1 MASFEE
7 ECIERY
13 FLAPGSSGPIGSV
26 YLSDADLLEILGVT
40 EIEEAKRRFVKLLP
54 AGSNLRDYLSGALLP
69 TRDRVPSYLRLL
81 MFLCWMQTSETRG
94 VGNRQF
100 HEIFEGHIGFRPWSM
115 NGLNGLWEHFRDF
128 LKSKHGV
135 TLVLPDIHPVY
146 TQIGRTLQLAF
157 PTWRDKEVLRK
168 LKRLIAGSL
177 LLDPLTVSNTAR
189 TSRGA
194 LGETMQSFVHN
205 FHEFDQARKRG
216 FREFEETPFW
226 RAWYAIVAE
235 QAAVEQLEVHESDYG
250 GYELFR
256 VPPVG
261 ERVQIGT
268 PEEAVKLVPRP
279 LGKLI
284 NNGRIDLE
292 SLGSGRFRAQAKV
305 PSNIVLMKAA
315 QLAQH
320 DRSDIRSSAAV
331 NSTWV
336 VAVFRGK
343 ASEETG
349 SASSGTRDFGWH
361 DGIRV
366 GGGAYLGR
374 SPLTPTIS
382 GPVPEAIEVTV
393 AGKPVGLV
401 RSGQDMVMTPGA
413 YAGVAIARN
422 LRASHEVLMVARANE
437 FSEARRLAFDLAKD
451 IPEDEFHFGC
461 APSSPI
467 EVEFWSGLRTPPS
480 EELVTIGEGLYQR
493 SARGLPLADAV
504 DIVRRGLSLTPDH
517 PSEWDVLRSF
527 ADAGWLEPT
536 FLRHYP
542 ARRLLQRNLTAKP
555 IGSGKA
561 LISGPTPLAV
571 LDRLM
576 IAARAAGGIIETW
589 NGATPWSLP
598 RYVFRATDDGA
609 RSEFLRRAELSEAA
623 AYGKAVADVA
633 DHGDVH
639 GFRVVGKLLADRG
652 FFGSCFEEKM
662 TEGLYRLE
670 RPGSLSLF
678 HYRSVVPGR
687 RDQNYVSPSVA
698 LLSHHLRVGGDVF
711 EFADGSVFSMAARV
725 TLPSSWA
732 RWVSDVAACNAG
744 PSNRS
749 GNWRYEYPAGA
760 GAVEGL
766 SKLLPIKRQLSSTGG
781 WRKQFLMSA
790 SNRERKIYDGRSRRV
805 LVAAGSHGKS
815 S

>member
-26 YLSDADLLEILGVT
+26 YLSDDDLREILGVSD
-40 EIEEAKRRFVKLLP
+40 IEQARRRFIKLLP
-54 AGSNLRDYLSGALLP
+54 AGSNLRDFLSGALAP

-157 PTWRDKEVLRK
+157 PTWRDKEVMRK
-168 LKRLIAGSL
+168 LKRLITGSL
-177 LLDPLTVSNTAR
+177 LLDPLTVSNTVR

-205 FHEFDQARKRG
+205 FNEFDQTRKRG
-216 FREFEETPFW
+216 FREFEDTPFW

-235 QAAVEQLEVHESDYG
+235 QAAIEHLEVHESDYG

-261 ERVQIGT
+261 ARVQIAT
-268 PEEAVKLVPRP
+268 PEEAIKLVPRP

-284 NNGRIDLE
+284 NSGRIDLE
-292 SLGSGRFRAQAKV
+292 SLGSGRFRAQAKT
-305 PSNIVLMKAA
+305 PSNIVLIKAS
-315 QLAQH
+315 QLARH
-320 DRSDIRSSAAV
+320 DRSSIRSSAAV

-343 ASEETG
+343 TGEE
-349 SASSGTRDFGWH
+349 AAPALSGVREFGWH

-382 GPVPEAIEVTV
+382 GPVPEAIEVSV

-401 RSGQDMVMTPGA
+401 RSGLDMAMLPGV
-413 YAGVAIARN
+413 YAGIAVARN

-437 FSEARRLAFDLAKD
+437 FSEIRRLTFDFAKD
-451 IPEDEFHFGC
+451 IPEDEFHYGN

-467 EVEFWSGLRTPPS
+467 ETEMWSGLRTRPS
-480 EELVTIGEGLYQR
+480 DELVTIGEGLYQR

-504 DIVRRGLSLTPDH
+504 DIVRRGLSLAPDR
-517 PSEWDVLRSF
+517 PSEWCVLRSF
-527 ADAGWLEPT
+527 ADAGWLEAT

-542 ARRLLQRNLTAKP
+542 ARRLLQRSLTAKLV
-555 IGSGKA
+555 GTGGA
-561 LISGPTPLAV
+561 LLCGPTPLAV
-571 LDRLM
+571 VDRLM
-576 IAARAAGGIIETW
+576 VAARAAGGVIETW

-598 RYVFRATDDGA
+598 RYVFRATDDRA
-609 RSEFLRRAELSEAA
+609 RTEFLRRAELSEAA

-639 GFRVVGKLLADRG
+639 GFRVVGKLLAERG

-687 RDQNYVSPSVA
+687 KDQNYVSPSVA
-698 LLSHHLRVGGDVF
+698 LLSHHLRLGGDVL
-711 EFADGSVFSMAARV
+711 EFADDTVFSRAARV

-732 RWVSDVAACNAG
+732 RWVSDVAVCNAG
-744 PSNRS
+744 PSKIS
-749 GNWRYEYPAGA
+749 GSWRYEYPAGA
-760 GAVEGL
+760 GTVDAL
-766 SKLLPIKRQLSSTGG
+766 SKLLPIKRQQSSTVG
-781 WRKQFLMSA
+781 WRKQFLISA
-790 SNRERKIYDGRSRRV
+790 SNRERKIYDDRSRRV
-805 LVAAGSHGKS
+805 LVAAALHGKS